1 MGLSMMSPGSLGT
14 RECLGQRVLGR
25 WSVQGGGGVSADHP
39 SRGPQRH
46 AVLWGPGN
54 GSLAVSCESFLRMAG
69 QKGAVER
76 WMQKTWVQVLS
87 HTQLGDNLRQMH
99 FASRF

>member
-1 MGLSMMSPGSLGT
+1 MFGPEGFGLM
-14 RECLGQRVLGR
+14 
-25 WSVQGGGGVSADHP
+25 VSAERGRGVCRP
-39 SRGPQRH
+39 SLWWSATPCCPLGPWQ
-46 AVLWGPGN
+46 WK
-54 GSLAVSCESFLRMAG
+54 SWCFCESFLRMAG

-87 HTQLGDNLRQMH
+87 HTQLGDNLRQTH